1 MKRDF
6 YRICIACVLRQS
18 NNRASTRIIRERL
31 DNLLKRGVLTIPDFQ
46 RVPSGGIRWWI
57 DARYER
63 KTMVRA
69 GLLKSDSP
77 WGIWELT
84 GKGRWYADKVWSELE
99 AEAKRG

>member
-6 YRICIACVLRQS
+6 YRICIACVLKQS

-31 DNLLKRGVLTIPDFQ
+31 DNLLKRGVLTIPDYQ

-69 GLLKSDSP
+69 GLLKNNSP
-77 WGIWELT
+77 RGIWELT
-84 GKGRWYADKVWSELE
+84 GKGCQYADEVLSQLE
-99 AEAKRG
+99 AKAKRG